1 MSIRV
6 KLIIIF
12 SILTILP
19 MGIVGVKTYLSA
31 KESLIDNTI
40 AGLWTTAEFKE
51 GEIFL
56 YLDGIKAR
64 TEDFASDGFI
74 RDSLGEIDAR
84 PENIAVIRE
93 NLNGHLIK
101 TKSLWKKTS
110 PLLMLLI

>member
-1 MSIRV
+1 
-6 KLIIIF
+6 
-12 SILTILP
+12 

-56 YLDGIKAR
+56 YLDGIKSR

-84 PENIAVIRE
+84 PEEYRCYQRE
-93 NLNGHLIK
+93 SQWAFDKKQKAFGKRHHLY
-101 TKSLWKKTS
+101 
-110 PLLMLLI
+110 